1 MAKYNETDNTT
12 INLIS
17 NGTDIT
23 GDIKSNGDIR
33 IDGTLTGN
41 LNTKGKV
48 VIGPTGKV
56 NGEVICKNSEVSGIV
71 EGKIIVG
78 QLLNLKA
85 SSKILGDIATS
96 KLSIE
101 PGAIFSGN
109 CKMSDNET
117 MEEQQPLKKKNP
129 KSPGNKGIKDF
140 AKYSGMAFQM
150 IGIILVTTWGG
161 IKLDKLTGFKNSCF
175 YYYSFTSWCFCS
187 NIYCSKRFY

>member
-1 MAKYNETDNTT
+1 MAKYNEIDNST

-23 GDIKSNGDIR
+23 GDVKSNGDIR
-33 IDGTLTGN
+33 IDGSLTGS

-56 NGEVICKNSEVSGIV
+56 NGEVICKNSEVSGTI

-85 SSKILGDIATS
+85 TSKILGDIDTS

-101 PGAIFSGN
+101 PGAKFTGN
-109 CKMSDNET
+109 CKMSDNDNNGGST
-117 MEEQQPLKKKNP
+117 A
-129 KSPGNKGIKDF
+129 IKEKDPEK
-140 AKYSGMAFQM
+140 AGK
-150 IGIILVTTWGG
+150 
-161 IKLDKLTGFKNSCF
+161 
-175 YYYSFTSWCFCS
+175 
-187 NIYCSKRFY
+187 

>member
-33 IDGTLTGN
+33 IDGTLKGN

-56 NGEVICKNSEVSGIV
+56 IGEVICKNSEVSGVI
-71 EGKIIVG
+71 EGKINVG

-85 SSKILGDIATS
+85 SSRILGDIATS

-101 PGAIFSGN
+101 PGALFSGY
-109 CKMSDNET
+109 CKMSESDYEGT
-117 MEEQQPLKKKNP
+117 VVSKEKESEKP
-129 KSPGNKGIKDF
+129 
-140 AKYSGMAFQM
+140 AK
-150 IGIILVTTWGG
+150 
-161 IKLDKLTGFKNSCF
+161 
-175 YYYSFTSWCFCS
+175 
-187 NIYCSKRFY
+187 

>member
-33 IDGTLTGN
+33 IDGSLTGN

-56 NGEVICKNSEVSGIV
+56 KGEVICKNSEISGII

-85 SSKILGDIATS
+85 SSKIHGDISTL

-101 PGAIFSGN
+101 PGAVFSGN
-109 CKMSDNET
+109 CKMSDNDNNVGAGTIKEK
-117 MEEQQPLKKKNP
+117 EPE
-129 KSPGNKGIKDF
+129 KS
-140 AKYSGMAFQM
+140 
-150 IGIILVTTWGG
+150 
-161 IKLDKLTGFKNSCF
+161 
-175 YYYSFTSWCFCS
+175 
-187 NIYCSKRFY
+187 SK

>member
-1 MAKYNETDNTT
+1 MAKYNETDNNT

-17 NGTDIT
+17 TGTDIT

-33 IDGTLTGN
+33 IDGTLKGN

-56 NGEVICKNSEVSGIV
+56 SGEVICKNSEVSGVV

-85 SSKILGDIATS
+85 SSKILGDIVTA

-101 PGAIFSGN
+101 PGALFTGF
-109 CKMSDNET
+109 CKMGDGDNEGAT
-117 MEEQQPLKKKNP
+117 GAIKEKETEK
-129 KSPGNKGIKDF
+129 PGK
-140 AKYSGMAFQM
+140 
-150 IGIILVTTWGG
+150 
-161 IKLDKLTGFKNSCF
+161 
-175 YYYSFTSWCFCS
+175 
-187 NIYCSKRFY
+187 

>member
-33 IDGTLTGN
+33 IDGSLTGN

-56 NGEVICKNSEVSGIV
+56 KGEVICKNSEISGII

-85 SSKILGDIATS
+85 SSKIHGDIATL

-101 PGAIFSGN
+101 PGAVFSGN
-109 CKMSDNET
+109 CKMSDND
-117 MEEQQPLKKKNP
+117 NNV
-129 KSPGNKGIKDF
+129 G
-140 AKYSGMAFQM
+140 A
-150 IGIILVTTWGG
+150 GII
-161 IKLDKLTGFKNSCF
+161 KEKEPEKP
-175 YYYSFTSWCFCS
+175 
-187 NIYCSKRFY
+187 SK